1 MAEGK
6 LTMRDLES
14 RIIAQRVLIDDQGA
28 QIATL
33 TTDLADVRKMVAEL
47 HRALMEPQPGYDK
60 GLLQRLALLAV
71 QYEAGGV
78 VGRRV
83 VWLGAVASA
92 AVSIGVAMAALRSG
106 IGGK

>member
-1 MAEGK
+1 
-6 LTMRDLES
+6 MRDLEA
-14 RIIAQRVLIDDQGA
+14 RIVAQRALIDDQGA

-33 TTDLADVRKMVAEL
+33 TTDLADVRKMVADL

-60 GLLQRLALLAV
+60 SLLQRLALLAV

-83 VWLGAVASA
+83 VWMGALASALLSIAAAVAAMKSGLGA
-92 AVSIGVAMAALRSG
+92 
-106 IGGK
+106 K